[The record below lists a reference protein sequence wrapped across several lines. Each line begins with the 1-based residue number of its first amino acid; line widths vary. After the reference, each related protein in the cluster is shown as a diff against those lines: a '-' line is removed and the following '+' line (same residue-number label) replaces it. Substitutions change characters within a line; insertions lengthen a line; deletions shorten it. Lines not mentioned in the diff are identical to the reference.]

1 MSKINEVAELV
12 EKGKAKLVGPAVQE
26 AIDEGDDPVAILND
40 GMISAMSVVGE
51 KFKNGEIFVP
61 EMLVAARAM
70 KKGVDVLKPHLAGGS
85 AGVAGKMIIGTVA
98 GDLHDIGKNLVAM
111 MIESA
116 GFEVIDLGVD
126 VPVEKFIEAVRE
138 NPDVKVVGVSA
149 LLTTTMPA
157 MKETVEALNKEDFR
171 KMMAVGNEVQSFSNL
186 DADMESRRKWIS
198 GCTSLSRLN
207 LRLLMENTLLS
218 CHNCNDFLVKMERC
232 CT

>member
-70 KKGVDVLKPHLAGGS
+70 KKGVEVLKPHLATGS
-85 AGVAGKMIIGTVA
+85 TGALGKVIIATVS

-126 VPVEKFIEAVRE
+126 VPAAKIIAL
-138 NPDVKVVGVSA
+138 SA
-149 LLTTTMPA
+149 LLTTTMPSL
-157 MKETVEALNKEDFR
+157 KETVEALNAADFR
-171 KMMAVGNEVQSFSNL
+171 GNIKVMVGGAPITEAFAEEIGADGYSD
-186 DADMESRRKWIS
+186 DAASAA
-198 GCTSLSRLN
+198 SLAKKLAAA
-207 LRLLMENTLLS
+207 
-218 CHNCNDFLVKMERC
+218 
-232 CT
+232 

>member
-70 KKGVDVLKPHLAGGS
+70 KKGVEVLKPHLASGS
-85 AGVAGKMIIGTVA
+85 TGALGTVS

-126 VPVEKFIEAVRE
+126 VPAAKIIECYKE
-138 NPDVKVVGVSA
+138 NPDVKIIALSA

-157 MKETVEALNKEDFR
+157 LKETVEALNAADFR
-171 KMMAVGNEVQSFSNL
+171 GNIKVMVGGAPITEAFAEEIGADGYSD
-186 DADMESRRKWIS
+186 DAASAA
-198 GCTSLSRLN
+198 SLAKKLAA
-207 LRLLMENTLLS
+207 
-218 CHNCNDFLVKMERC
+218 
-232 CT
+232 

>member
-70 KKGVDVLKPHLAGGS
+70 KKGVDVLKPHLASGATGS
-85 AGVAGKMIIGTVA
+85 MGKLIIATVA

-126 VPVEKFIEAVRE
+126 VPASKVIECYKE
-138 NPDVKVVGVSA
+138 NPDVKVIALSA

-157 MKETVEALNKEDFR
+157 LKDTVAALNAEDFR
-171 KMMAVGNEVQSFSNL
+171 SNVKIMVGGAPITKEFADEIGADGYSEDAASAAVL
-186 DADMESRRKWIS
+186 AKA
-198 GCTSLSRLN
+198 LAA
-207 LRLLMENTLLS
+207 
-218 CHNCNDFLVKMERC
+218 
-232 CT
+232 